1 MTLMKVRRTLGLLA
15 VAAGLLAASGA
26 EAQEVVIRGRV
37 VGPDNAGVPQQ
48 RVVLHRVDE
57 SGGATIAE
65 TVSGDE
71 GAFELR
77 APTPTDTMGV
87 YFVAARYEDE
97 LYIGPPFR
105 PGDPM
110 AADQVI
116 QVGIPSMS
124 ATAMMGDA
132 PIGPMPQPQGDSR
145 NWLLLLIVPLMGVLG
160 VAAYALYPRTSIPE
174 NRALLIRVA
183 EIDEEM
189 ETATG
194 TELDELREER
204 QELMAQLGEG

>member
-1 MTLMKVRRTLGLLA
+1 MTLMMVRRTLGLLA
-15 VAAGLLAASGA
+15 VAAGLFMASGA
-26 EAQEVVIRGRV
+26 EAQELVIRGRV
-37 VGPDNAGVPQQ
+37 IGPDNAGVAQQ

-57 SGGATIAE
+57 SGGFTIAE
-65 TVSGDE
+65 TQSGAD

-77 APTPTDTMGV
+77 APATTDTTGV
-87 YFVAARYEDE
+87 YFVAARYDEE

-110 AADQVI
+110 MADQVI

-124 ATAMMGDA
+124 ATAMMGDGG
-132 PIGPMPQPQGDSR
+132 IGPMPGQPQEQSR
-145 NWLLLLIVPLMGVLG
+145 TWLLVVVPLLGVLA
-160 VAAYALYPRTSIPE
+160 VAAYALYPRNSIPE
-174 NRALLIRVA
+174 DRSLLIRVA

-194 TELDELREER
+194 ADLEELQEERRELLAQLRED
-204 QELMAQLGEG
+204 

>member
-1 MTLMKVRRTLGLLA
+1 MTLMKVGRTLGLLV
-15 VAAGLLAASGA
+15 VAAGMLAASGA
-26 EAQEVVIRGRV
+26 EAQEIVIRGRV
-37 VGPDNAGVPQQ
+37 IGPDSAGIPQQ

-57 SGGATIAE
+57 SGGFTIAE
-65 TVSGDE
+65 TTSGDE

-77 APTPTDTMGV
+77 APASPDTTGV
-87 YFVAARYEDE
+87 YFVAARYEEE

-116 QVGIPSMS
+116 QVGIPSQS
-124 ATAMMGDA
+124 ATAMMGE
-132 PIGPMPQPQGDSR
+132 PLGPMPAQSSQSR
-145 NWLLLLIVPLMGVLG
+145 NWLLVLVPLMGVLG
-160 VAAYALYPRTSIPE
+160 VAAYALYPRNTIPE
-174 NRALLIRVA
+174 DRSLLIRVA

-204 QELMAQLGEG
+204 QELVAQLREG

>member
-1 MTLMKVRRTLGLLA
+1 MTVQTVRRTLSLLA
-15 VAAGLLAASGA
+15 VAAGILTASGA
-26 EAQEVVIRGRV
+26 QAQELIIRGRV
-37 VGPDNAGVPQQ
+37 IGPDNAGVPEQ

-57 SGGATIAE
+57 SGGFTIAE
-65 TVSGDE
+65 TVSGDG

-77 APTPTDTMGV
+77 AQATMDTTGV
-87 YFVAARYEDE
+87 YFVAARYDDE

-105 PGDPM
+105 PGDPL

-132 PIGPMPQPQGDSR
+132 PIGPMPARQDTSR
-145 NWLLLLIVPLMGVLG
+145 TWLLLIVPLVGILG
-160 VAAYALYPRTSIPE
+160 VAAYALIPRKSIPE
-174 NRALLIRVA
+174 DRSLLIRVA

-189 ETATG
+189 ETAAG
-194 TELDELREER
+194 VDLEELREER
-204 QELMAQLGEG
+204 AEIMAQLREG

>member
-1 MTLMKVRRTLGLLA
+1 MTPQMLRRTLSLLA
-15 VAAGLLAASGA
+15 VAAGILAASGA
-26 EAQEVVIRGRV
+26 QAQDLVIRGRV
-37 VGPDNAGVPQQ
+37 IGPDNAGVPEQ

-57 SGGATIAE
+57 SGGFTIAE
-65 TVSGDE
+65 TVSGDG

-77 APTPTDTMGV
+77 AQATVDTMGV
-87 YFVAARYEDE
+87 YFVAARYDDE

-132 PIGPMPQPQGDSR
+132 PMGPMPARQDTSR
-145 NWLLLLIVPLMGVLG
+145 TWLLLIIPLVGVLG
-160 VAAYALYPRTSIPE
+160 VAAYVLIPRKSIPE
-174 NRALLIRVA
+174 DRSLLIRVA

-189 ETATG
+189 ETAAG
-194 TELDELREER
+194 ADLEELREER
-204 QELMAQLGEG
+204 DEIMAQLREG

>member
-1 MTLMKVRRTLGLLA
+1 MRVQMLRRTLSLLA
-15 VAAGLLAASGA
+15 VAAGILTASGA
-26 EAQEVVIRGRV
+26 QAQELVIRGRV
-37 VGPDNAGVPQQ
+37 IGADNAGVPEQ

-57 SGGATIAE
+57 SGGFTIAE
-65 TVSGDE
+65 TISGE
-71 GAFELR
+71 GGAFELR
-77 APTPTDTMGV
+77 AQATADTMGV
-87 YFVAARYEDE
+87 YFVAARYDDE

-132 PIGPMPQPQGDSR
+132 PIGPMPARQDTSR
-145 NWLLLLIVPLMGVLG
+145 TWLLVIVPLVGVLG
-160 VAAYALYPRTSIPE
+160 VAAYALFPRTSIPE
-174 NRALLIRVA
+174 DRSLLIRVA

-189 ETATG
+189 ETAAG
-194 TELDELREER
+194 ADLEELREER
-204 QELMAQLGEG
+204 DEIMAQLREG